1 MDIEFIRK
9 LIQNNTKI
17 HNDFI
22 KKAKVAERY
31 YNNKNDITNDR
42 SPSNNGCSN
51 GDNPLRNA
59 DNRIPFNWH
68 SFLVNQKISYMFTY
82 PPTFDVYDDTINEKI
97 TDILGD
103 AYPKE
108 AKTLGRNASNCSKAW
123 LHVWLDENKEFQYSN
138 VDPKQIIPIYAS
150 DLKKT
155 LKAVLRTYSIVDEKG
170 NDCKVYE
177 YWDDKNC
184 YAFKHDITKDISTG
198 LNMYNMFTKT
208 NMDTQDKEYISIID
222 HDFGDV
228 PFVEFNNNDL
238 GISDLDNVKPLID
251 VYDKVFSGFVNDIED
266 IQEIIFVLNNY
277 GGTDLN
283 EFLKGLKKY
292 KTVDMQNDDEK
303 SGLSTITIDIPV
315 EARNT
320 LLSMTEKQIYV
331 QGQGV
336 NPNPENFANTSGV
349 ALKFLYTLLELKSGL
364 METEFRL
371 GFAKLVRMICNHLGY
386 RPRKINQTW
395 TRNMITNDTET
406 AEIAKNSVGI
416 MSNKTVRKNH
426 PFMEDETS
434 EEEQIKK
441 EKEEGRNEY
450 NNLIPGPGGGPLEK

>member
-9 LIQNNTKI
+9 LIQNNTKT
-17 HNDFI
+17 HNNFI

-42 SPSNNGCSN
+42 SPSNSGCSN
-51 GDNPLRNA
+51 ADNPLRNA

-138 VDPKQIIPIYAS
+138 VDPKQVIPIYAS

-170 NDCKVYE
+170 NDCDVYE

-386 RPRKINQTW
+386 KPRKINQTW

-434 EEEQIKK
+434 EEEQLQK
-441 EKEEGRNEY
+441 EKEEGKNEY
-450 NNLIPGPGGGPLEK
+450 NNIIPGPGGGLNKK

>member
-9 LIQNNTKI
+9 LIQNNTKT

-42 SPSNNGCSN
+42 SPSNSGCSN

-123 LHVWLDENKEFQYSN
+123 LHVWLDKNKEFQYSN

-155 LKAVLRTYSIVDEKG
+155 LKAVLRTYSSIDEKG

-222 HDFGDV
+222 HDFGEV
-228 PFVEFNNNDL
+228 PFVEFSNNDL
-238 GISDLDNVKPLID
+238 GISDLDNVKQLID

-371 GFAKLVRMICNHLGY
+371 GFAKLVKMICRHLGY
-386 RPRKINQTW
+386 KPRKINQTW
-395 TRNMITNDTET
+395 TRNMITNDIET
-406 AEIAKNSVGI
+406 AEIAKMSVGI
-416 MSNKTVRKNH
+416 MSNKTVRKNS
-426 PFMEDETS
+426 PIMEDETY

-441 EKEEGRNEY
+441 EKEEGKNEY